1 MSYHVFVKVKMR
13 AVDARRVVREFKKEY
28 GDRIEDARKK
38 WNRSILCIE
47 PIAELTGKCVVGS
60 WLGSP
65 ENVYLRLTVRTG
77 I

>member
-1 MSYHVFVKVKMR
+1 M
-13 AVDARRVVREFKKEY
+13 REFKKEY
-28 GDRIEDARKK
+28 GNQIEGARKK

-47 PIAELTGKCVVGS
+47 PIAGLTGKCVVNS